1 MGPAHTQISC
11 GLQNMSEL
19 KITWMKSCIGRP
31 QNQHRIIKSLGLR
44 RLHHTVVHQNS
55 PTIQGMVNKVS
66 HLLKV
71 EEV

>member
-1 MGPAHTQISC
+1 
-11 GLQNMSEL
+11 MSQL
-19 KITWMKSCIGRP
+19 KITWTKSCIGRP
-31 QNQHRIIKSLGLR
+31 KNQREIIRSLGLR

-55 PTIQGMVNKVS
+55 PTIQGMVNKVV